1 MYWESRQYLIETF
14 VTHVNNNLIEVQ
26 SEVIV
31 LLLTSILIIKG
42 NGVGFVQ
49 KRTDFKLAQQLSGD

>member
-1 MYWESRQYLIETF
+1 MIEII